1 MFFSPSPIRV
11 GQKKLPGQ
19 GEVGRKFENVVGEAL
34 FREAF
39 LLPLVLGGISMRQ
52 LTQSGE

>member
-1 MFFSPSPIRV
+1 MFFSPSLIRV
-11 GQKKLPGQ
+11 DQKKLPGQ

-39 LLPLVLGGISMRQ
+39 LLPLVLGAISM
-52 LTQSGE
+52 